1 VIAQELL
8 EALNKAQNETNL
20 DQVAVWALSKYLQ
33 GAWKDAPAK
42 NIRPY
47 DLGQVLSDFFVDL
60 SQHRLPDK
68 IIKQTPQTESL
79 LMNFFGAAEGSKS
92 HFWMQCIDIWS
103 ATLAPYPAYAGEV
116 KKYFDMLLR
125 SSLIGNRLDPAV
137 APIKPSIESN
147 QKPLKPH
154 VTASVPASPA
164 PVIPASPVEAAA
176 PVVPEPLV
184 DSVKPVAPEP
194 IKKPDQ
200 PDVAVPSSRKTGPLN
215 PAQVS
220 EPVASTRATGPL
232 NPAQVSEPVASTR
245 ATGPLNPAQVSEPV
259 ASTRATGPLN
269 PAQVSE
275 PDSSTRATGPL
286 NPDKAPISAASEP
299 ESKTLPRNAYL
310 VLQGTRVIPLNR
322 SFIKIGRQLDN
333 HIILEDPRVSRSHA
347 QIKLINDR
355 FVIFDM
361 NSTGGTFVN
370 GQPTS
375 QSVLYPGDVVSL
387 AGVVFIFSQEMPAKP
402 GDMKIIELGSPFA
415 ADRPTVILRR
425 EEIKA
430 AKKIGPKGL
439 PDLPKT
445 GPLK

>member
-1 VIAQELL
+1 MIAQELL

-232 NPAQVSEPVASTR
+232 NPAQVSEP
-245 ATGPLNPAQVSEPV
+245 
-259 ASTRATGPLN
+259 
-269 PAQVSE
+269 
-275 PDSSTRATGPL
+275 DSSTRATGPL

>member
-1 VIAQELL
+1 MTVQELL
-8 EALNKAQNETNL
+8 DALNKAQNETNL
-20 DQVAVWALSKYLQ
+20 DQVAVWALTKYLQ
-33 GAWKDAPAK
+33 AAWKDAPDK

-60 SQHRLPDK
+60 SQHRLPEK
-68 IIKQTPQTESL
+68 ITKQTPQTEAL
-79 LMNFFGAAEGSKS
+79 LSNYYGTAEGGKS
-92 HFWMQCIDIWS
+92 RFWTQCIEIWS
-103 ATLAPYPAYAGEV
+103 ATLEPYPAFAGEV

-125 SSLIGNRLDPAV
+125 SSLRGNLLVPAV
-137 APIKPSIESN
+137 TQIKPSMEPN
-147 QKPLKPH
+147 QQSLKPH
-154 VTASVPASPA
+154 GTATSIDGMLPGVPTPLSVPPA
-164 PVIPASPVEAAA
+164 PVSASPIIELSNPFAA
-176 PVVPEPLV
+176 
-184 DSVKPVAPEP
+184 EP
-194 IKKPDQ
+194 IKKPERANVGD
-200 PDVAVPSSRKTGPLN
+200 
-215 PAQVS
+215 
-220 EPVASTRATGPL
+220 PVARATGPL
-232 NPAQVSEPVASTR
+232 NPDQVPIH
-245 ATGPLNPAQVSEPV
+245 PA
-259 ASTRATGPLN
+259 G
-269 PAQVSE
+269 
-275 PDSSTRATGPL
+275 RATGPL

-299 ESKTLPRNAYL
+299 ESKTLPKNAYL

-387 AGVVFIFSQEMPAKP
+387 AGVIFIYSQEMPAKP
-402 GDMKIIELGSPFA
+402 GDMKIIELGSPYA
-415 ADRPTVILRR
+415 ADRPTVTLHK
-425 EEIKA
+425 EELKA
-430 AKKIGPKGL
+430 TKKIGPKDL